1 MKVAYVKSDAPK
13 FPRSCFALEIDS
25 ATVLLDFSVS
35 LFFALFSP
43 LFALY
48 LSLFLFVF
56 LLLVYIS
63 PRLQQ
68 QNRNVALCLI
78 YTKLI
83 MLNVNLIISLY
94 IIIP

>member
-1 MKVAYVKSDAPK
+1 MIKYNIVQMKVAAYVKSDAPK

-35 LFFALFSP
+35 FFFTLFS
-43 LFALY
+43 LLSALY
-48 LSLFLFVF
+48 LSLFLFMF

-78 YTKLI
+78 Y
-83 MLNVNLIISLY
+83 NLY
-94 IIIP
+94 